1 MNLPDGKS
9 LIIVGPQGSAKPALA
24 RKIADDSNGK
34 YKYINGCLSA
44 TQMKLIVTRDPRQ
57 QFIFTTSEQLDHSSK
72 QGSRRFVFKTVSE
85 LT

>member
-24 RKIADDSNGK
+24 RKIADSSNGK

-44 TQMKLIVTRDPRQ
+44 SHIKLIVARDPNQ
-57 QFIFTTSEQLDHSSK
+57 QFIFTTNEGLDYLFK
-72 QGSRRFVFKTVSE
+72 EGSRRFIVKTVSE